1 MDKSNES
8 IFKGIINDFQSFLKY
23 LASLWGL
30 LSIFSAFFPL
40 INNFFPLIP
49 LPSLRPDICV
59 LLSTLGSV
67 FVVFFQFTNR
77 KETAKIDVRESGFA
91 YVAAITL
98 IYLVLPNFPDI
109 PFEIYGN
116 WYMSMPWI
124 KFLVNFII
132 LIWFLIEPALY
143 ILIFYLFTK
152 LFSVLAVKEWQTREN
167 ETRAI

>member
-1 MDKSNES
+1 MNRSNES
-8 IFKGIINDFQSFLKY
+8 IFRGIVEDLQSFLKY

-49 LPSLRPDICV
+49 LPELRPDVCV

-77 KETAKIDVRESGFA
+77 KETAKSNVTEKDFA
-91 YVAAITL
+91 YATAITL
-98 IYLVLPNFPDI
+98 VYLVLPNFPDI
-109 PFEIYGN
+109 PPEIIDK
-116 WYMSMPWI
+116 WLLIPVV
-124 KFLVNFII
+124 KFLGGFIF
-132 LIWFLIEPALY
+132 LIWYLIAPALY
-143 ILIFYLFTK
+143 ILIFYSFTK

-167 ETRAI
+167 ETRIK